1 MFPEGLEDTP
11 FTIKMTLLSLEQLFR
26 GVFVIA
32 VPLINIFSTLKKNNF
47 NIVKSQV

>member
-26 GVFVIA
+26 GVFVIRSS
-32 VPLINIFSTLKKNNF
+32 VIDKYFF
-47 NIVKSQV
+47 NTKEK